1 MQNITKQELRQK
13 IKIELSQ
20 NKQNFEKWS
29 KLICQNII
37 NSEFYQKAQI
47 VYAYMALPDEV
58 DLSILIDDALCKN
71 KTVYVPKVV
80 PNSNKMIF
88 FDYSK
93 CQFENGSFGILEN
106 IFTTYGVDSYISRCA
121 CVIMGCSETIF
132 YVTTVYI
139 SQTKVKKLFYA
150 VPVALVC
157 SFVGTIFACF
167 LCRFM

>member
-1 MQNITKQELRQK
+1 MSDYILPIFFIALLVYCAFKRINTYDGF
-13 IKIELSQ
+13 IKGAKGAI
-20 NKQNFEKWS
+20 
-29 KLICQNII
+29 KL
-37 NSEFYQKAQI
+37 
-47 VYAYMALPDEV
+47 VV
-58 DLSILIDDALCKN
+58 DIFPFIASILIAVALLRVSGITEFLAHMLSPIFKFFG
-71 KTVYVPKVV
+71 VPTELCELVLLR
-80 PNSNKMIF
+80 PFTGS
-88 FDYSK
+88 
-93 CQFENGSFGILEN
+93 GSFGILEN